1 MKKWVNLLRGTV
13 VVTGRGNFPER
24 LVNLCAQHR
33 ITFWGVDW
41 REEGVV
47 TFSIL
52 RQDLK
57 RVDRLAGQA
66 GCTLER
72 GRGAGLPSF
81 LGRFRKRYAFLVG
94 FGLSLL
100 CVAVLSNVIFRV
112 QVEGN
117 QTVPTAQI
125 LGELRRQG
133 LRPGVYGPG
142 LDTNQLAQE
151 ALLELDGLS
160 WMTVNLYGTRAQ
172 VIVREVVEKPELIE
186 DEGCC
191 DFIATADGL
200 IVEMETLSGQA
211 QVKKGD
217 TVAVGDVLIS
227 GTVAMKPPA
236 YSDYPTRY
244 YQTRAMG
251 KVTARTWRTL
261 EGKIPL
267 TTWVKDY
274 TGEEK
279 QRASLV
285 FFGYSLDFYRN
296 SSISWSFY
304 DKIRTVYPLGGTDE
318 ESLPAAWVTET
329 LRAYQPREIS
339 IDRDAAQQLLEAQL
353 SDRLRKLIG
362 PEGRVESAR
371 CAAQVKDGWLV
382 VTLNAEC
389 REVIGRQVEIM
400 NN

>member
-24 LVNLCAQHR
+24 LINLCAQR
-33 ITFWGVDW
+33 RVTFWGVDW
-41 REEGVV
+41 REEGAV

-52 RQDLK
+52 RQDFK
-57 RVDRLAGQA
+57 RVQQLAGQA
-66 GCTLER
+66 GCELER
-72 GRGAGLPSF
+72 GRGGGLPSF
-81 LGRFRKRYAFLVG
+81 LGRFRKRYAFLAG

-117 QTVPTAQI
+117 YSVPTAQI

-172 VIVREVVEKPELIE
+172 VIVREAVEKPELIE
-186 DEGCC
+186 DEGCS
-191 DFIATADGL
+191 DLVATADGL

-211 QVKKGD
+211 KVKKGD
-217 TVAVGDVLIS
+217 TVAKGDILIS
-227 GTVAMKPPA
+227 GTVELKPPP
-236 YSDYPTRY
+236 YSDQPTRY

-267 TTWVKDY
+267 TAFVKDY
-274 TGEEK
+274 TGEET
-279 QRASLV
+279 QRASLMV
-285 FFGYSLDFYRN
+285 FGYSVDFYRN
-296 SSISWSFY
+296 SSISWPFY
-304 DKIRTVYPLGGTDE
+304 DKIKTVYPLGGNDS

-339 IDRDAAQQLLEAQL
+339 VDRDSAQTLLETQL
-353 SDRLRKLIG
+353 DARLRKLIG
-362 PEGRVESAR
+362 PDGTVESAR
-371 CAAQVKDGWLV
+371 CAAQVKDGWLF
-382 VTLNAEC
+382 VTLHAEC
-389 REVIGRQVEIM
+389 RERID
-400 NN
+400 N

>member
-33 ITFWGVDW
+33 VTFWGVDW

-57 RVDRLAGQA
+57 RVERLAGQA
-66 GCTLER
+66 GCELER
-72 GRGAGLPSF
+72 GRGGGLPSF

-117 QTVPTAQI
+117 YSVPTAQI

-142 LDTNQLAQE
+142 LDTNQLAQQ

-186 DEGCC
+186 EEGCC
-191 DFIATADGL
+191 DLIATADGL

-267 TTWVKDY
+267 TAFVKDY
-274 TGEEK
+274 TGEET
-279 QRASLV
+279 QRASLMV
-285 FFGYSLDFYRN
+285 FGYSVDFYRN
-296 SSISWSFY
+296 SSISWPFY
-304 DKIRTVYPLGGTDE
+304 DKIKTVYPLGGNDS

-329 LRAYQPREIS
+329 LRAYQPREITV
-339 IDRDAAQQLLEAQL
+339 DRDAAQTLLETQL
-353 SDRLRKLIG
+353 DARLRKLIG
-362 PEGRVESAR
+362 PDGTVESAR
-371 CAAQVKDGWLV
+371 CAAQVKDGWLF
-382 VTLNAEC
+382 VTLHAEC
-389 REVIGRQVEIM
+389 RERID
-400 NN
+400 N